1 MCYYSTMHSTILQYN
16 ADLSPEYAEVCEK
29 LAQTIEQQA
38 PKATS
43 KVWHGHPV
51 WFLAENPIVGYS
63 LLKNGVQLLF
73 WSGQSFT
80 TPGLTP
86 EGSFKA
92 AQIYYKQLSDIDED
106 KLAAWLRE
114 AETVQWDYKNI
125 VKHKG
130 NLDRL

>member
-1 MCYYSTMHSTILQYN
+1 MHSTILQYN
-16 ADLSPEYAEVCEK
+16 ADLSPEYVAVCEK
-29 LAQTIEQQA
+29 LAQIIEEHVPQ
-38 PKATS
+38 ATS

-51 WFLAENPIVGYS
+51 WFLVENPIVGYS

-92 AQIYYKQLSDIDED
+92 AQIYYKQLSDIDEN
-106 KLAAWLRE
+106 KLAAWLHE

-130 NLDRL
+130 KLERL